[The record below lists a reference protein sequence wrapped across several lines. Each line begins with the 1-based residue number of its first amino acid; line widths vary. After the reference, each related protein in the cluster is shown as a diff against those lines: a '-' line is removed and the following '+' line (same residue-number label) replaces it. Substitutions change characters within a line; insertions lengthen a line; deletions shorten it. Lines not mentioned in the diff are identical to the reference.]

1 MDYLSTVREFVIET
15 FLFGDEER
23 LDDDASFIESG
34 IVDSTGILEL
44 VAFLEETF
52 DIIIEDEEVV
62 PDNLDRL
69 CNIVRFLE
77 KKLNGKTARFS

>member
-1 MDYLSTVREFVIET
+1 MDYLSTVRDFVIES

-23 LDDDASFIESG
+23 LDDDTSFIESG

-52 DIIIEDEEVV
+52 EIIIEDEEVV

-69 CNIVRFLE
+69 NNIVRFLQ
-77 KKLNGKTARFS
+77 KKLDGKATEFS